1 MESWNRVQAKIGR
14 GGVPRAKS
22 ERSSTGKV
30 IRIGEKQHRV
40 NDVESLVLLGRRR
53 EAGNGSWGV
62 QVLLIW
68 ANARTV
74 LRIPRLSRNADEIGS
89 RSQMAKTIAPE
100 IVGCRLANHGGAT
113 RTPNKIFAEEHDL
126 AVPN

>member
-1 MESWNRVQAKIGR
+1 MESRNRVQAKIGR

-30 IRIGEKQHRV
+30 IRIGKKQHRV
-40 NDVESLVLLGRRR
+40 NDVESLALLGRRR
-53 EAGNGSWGV
+53 EAGNCSCGV

-74 LRIPRLSRNADEIGS
+74 LRIPWLSRNAEEIGS
-89 RSQMAKTIAPE
+89 RIQMAKMIVPE
-100 IVGCRLANHGGAT
+100 LICYHLSY
-113 RTPNKIFAEEHDL
+113 
-126 AVPN
+126 